1 MPKIIDK
8 IKTEIL
14 KVKINAHKKNVRREY
29 NGENITIISNNC
41 IAGTIYNILGLQFC
55 SPTINQWMKMSE
67 YMLFIEN
74 LKYYCECELIE
85 NVLES
90 NNWKYPVG
98 TLVAGDDNHKD
109 INIYFNHYDSFAS
122 ARSKWE
128 ERKKRILW
136 NKIYVIYDFN
146 DKDIDSSLL
155 YDFDALPIKHK
166 IALIHSDIPGL
177 KNFYRMK
184 CIGENDEI
192 IKEFSYKGLSGKRYF
207 EEWDYVSFLNERD

>member
-55 SPTINQWMKMSE
+55 SPTINQWMKMNE
-67 YMLFIEN
+67 YLLFIEN

-85 NVLES
+85 NELES

-98 TLVAGDDNHKD
+98 TLVADDDNHKD
-109 INIYFNHYDSFAS
+109 INIYFNHYDSFDS
-122 ARSKWE
+122 ARAKWE
-128 ERKKRILW
+128 ERKKRIFW

-155 YDFDALPIKHK
+155 YDFDELPIKHK
-166 IALIHSDIPGL
+166 IALIHSDIRGL

>member
-1 MPKIIDK
+1 MHKIINK
-8 IKTEIL
+8 IKTKIL
-14 KVKINAHKKNVRREY
+14 NIKINTHKKNVRKEY

-41 IAGTIYNILGLQFC
+41 IAGTIYNILGMQFC
-55 SPTINQWMKMSE
+55 SPTINQWMKMNE
-67 YMLFIEN
+67 YMLFIED
-74 LKYYCECELIE
+74 LKYYCECELIKNE
-85 NVLES
+85 LES

-98 TLVAGDDNHKD
+98 TLIAGDDNHKD
-109 INIYFNHYDSFAS
+109 INIYFNHYDDFTS
-122 ARSKWE
+122 ARAKWE

-155 YDFDALPIKHK
+155 YDFDKLPIKHK

-177 KNFYRMK
+177 NNFYRMK

-207 EEWDYVSFLNERD
+207 EEWDYVSFLNEKD

>member
-1 MPKIIDK
+1 MHKIINK
-8 IKTEIL
+8 IKTKIL
-14 KVKINAHKKNVRREY
+14 NIKINIHKKNVRKEY

-41 IAGTIYNILGLQFC
+41 IAGTIYNILGMQFC
-55 SPTINQWMKMSE
+55 SPTINQWMKMNE

-74 LKYYCECELIE
+74 LKYYCECELIKNE
-85 NVLES
+85 LES

-98 TLVAGDDNHKD
+98 TLIAGDDNHKD
-109 INIYFNHYDSFAS
+109 INIYFNHYDDFTS
-122 ARSKWE
+122 ARAKWE

-155 YDFDALPIKHK
+155 YDFDKLPIKHK
-166 IALIHSDIPGL
+166 IASIHSDIPGL
-177 KNFYRMK
+177 NNFYRMK

-207 EEWDYVSFLNERD
+207 EEWDYVSFLNEKD